1 MESEIEEPTQ
11 NEIIDGLKN
20 NKVSG
25 DDGVVAELL
34 KRGGVPL
41 RKKLTEII
49 RCVWR
54 EEKSQTIGTRL

>member
-1 MESEIEEPTQ
+1 VEPEIEEPTQ
-11 NEIIDGLKN
+11 NEIDVVIDGLKN

-41 RKKLTEII
+41 RMK
-49 RCVWR
+49 
-54 EEKSQTIGTRL
+54 